1 MCKAIEILMH
11 EHRFIETM
19 LDALEVFARSLEP
32 GSASDRLVVKD
43 FGDFFAEFADR
54 CHHGKEEE
62 GLFRKMEERGM
73 PSGGGPIAVMLSDHR
88 EGREHV
94 AVFRDVGAGNGPLTA
109 EECDAV
115 KRHAKEYADHLR
127 AHIQKEDNVLYPMSM
142 QLIPDEEM
150 DRLAQDFE
158 RFEED
163 VMGAGAHERYH
174 EMGHRLA
181 LRYPRVTV
189 DGGAS
194 GLQR

>member
-1 MCKAIEILMH
+1 MCKAIEMLMR

-19 LDALEVFARSLEP
+19 LNTLEVFAERLEP
-32 GSASDRLVVKD
+32 GTASDRVVVRD

-62 GLFRKMEERGM
+62 GLFRKMEEHGI
-73 PSGGGPIAVMLSDHR
+73 PNDHGPIAVMLSDHR

-94 AVFRDVGAGNGPLTA
+94 AVFHEVGAGDGPLSP
-109 EECDAV
+109 EECEAV
-115 KRHAKEYADHLR
+115 KRHATQYADHLR
-127 AHIQKEDNVLYPMSM
+127 AHIQKEDNVLYPMSE

-150 DRLAQDFE
+150 DRLARDFE

-174 EMGHRLA
+174 EMGRRLA
-181 LRYPRVTV
+181 RQYPRAAES
-189 DGGAS
+189 GAAS
-194 GLQR
+194 GLRR